1 MNKLLKVREVITLR
15 EWIKGSGW
23 GYSEV
28 YSDQVIDITEDDLKS
43 VDWDWWEI
51 DRDNPPTVD
60 EDTKITVDLYAV
72 DANIYEDEPLTSH
85 TIWASEIWAER
96 IKSEEEIK
104 QVYIPACANHEG
116 IYGMYVKLRWVCPIC
131 GQPRGQILKGWSY
144 DGSRFL
150 AVDTWNNPCGHIDK
164 YDDVRK
170 EAAAN
175 GLNIVIAIRTTH

>member
-1 MNKLLKVREVITLR
+1 MEYNTTDFNNLLDEIT
-15 EWIKGSGW
+15 
-23 GYSEV
+23 
-28 YSDQVIDITEDDLKS
+28 TE
-43 VDWDWWEI
+43 
-51 DRDNPPTVD
+51 T
-60 EDTKITVDLYAV
+60 
-72 DANIYEDEPLTSH
+72 
-85 TIWASEIWAER
+85 ER

-131 GQPRGQILKGWSY
+131 GQPRGQILKGRSY

-175 GLNIVIAIRTTH
+175 GLNDRGICAVLHKKRQ